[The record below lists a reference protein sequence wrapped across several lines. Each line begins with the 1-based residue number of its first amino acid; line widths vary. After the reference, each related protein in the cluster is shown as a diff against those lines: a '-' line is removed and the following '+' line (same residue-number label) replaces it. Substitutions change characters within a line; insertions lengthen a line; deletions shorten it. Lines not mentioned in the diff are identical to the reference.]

1 MAKIF
6 IDTDICLDLLANREP
21 FNIAAQKLFSKADK
35 GKVKISVSSLTFAN
49 LDYILKSAYKIRNA
63 RLILSKFKTLVS
75 VLPVDDKTI
84 DLALTSDFKDFED
97 AIQYFTCI
105 ENGIETLLT
114 RNLKDFKK
122 ARIQVMTPE
131 MFLNI

>member
-49 LDYILKSAYKIRNA
+49 LDYILKSAYKIRDA

-105 ENGIETLLT
+105 ENGIETFLT

-122 ARIQVMTPE
+122 VRIQVMTPE
-131 MFLNI
+131 MFLSI